1 MCHLWG
7 KTEDV
12 TVAKHSDKSDGALRE
27 ARSPGKHQLPPC
39 PAGQGAASAFSLG
52 AMERSRGVKPKN
64 GSAMC
69 LFLKH
74 PGCSTFHAKWE
85 GARINHHCG
94 SSVVMLMRGRGGSL
108 DQGCGSEYRER

>member
-108 DQGCGSEYRER
+108 DQGCGSEYIER